1 MIYSNLLKKHYS
13 DWPSLEKAIEALPT
27 AKARGNVFEEFTF
40 AYFTIKKQMYQI
52 AERYTHLQIFLTN
65 TEKLLSLAINNTKIV
80 ALTALLLQMKES
92 LLLTSVNS
100 APAELNQPTK
110 NSPNSGLTAVI
121 ATIVVQLP
129 ILLQ

>member
-52 AERYTHLQIFLTN
+52 AEIYPSADILTN

-92 LLLTSVNS
+92 LLLTSVK
-100 APAELNQPTK
+100 AELNQPTK

>member
-52 AERYTHLQIFLTN
+52 AEIYFLTN

>member
-52 AERYTHLQIFLTN
+52 AEIYPSADIPDKYRKAF
-65 TEKLLSLAINNTKIV
+65 KLGNKQHQE

>member
-52 AERYTHLQIFLTN
+52 AEIYPSADIPDKYRKAF
-65 TEKLLSLAINNTKIV
+65 KLGNKQHQDSGV
-80 ALTALLLQMKES
+80 DGALLLQMKES

>member
-52 AERYTHLQIFLTN
+52 AEIYPSADIPDKYRKAFKLGNKQHQDSGVDGLIITN
-65 TEKLLSLAINNTKIV
+65 EGKS
-80 ALTALLLQMKES
+80 
-92 LLLTSVNS
+92 
-100 APAELNQPTK
+100 
-110 NSPNSGLTAVI
+110 I
-121 ATIVVQLP
+121 AYQ
-129 ILLQ
+129 

>member
-52 AERYTHLQIFLTN
+52 AEIYPSADIPD
-65 TEKLLSLAINNTKIV
+65 SI
-80 ALTALLLQMKES
+80 
-92 LLLTSVNS
+92 SVGCTRNYKHQRDCQVLR
-100 APAELNQPTK
+100 PHK
-110 NSPNSGLTAVI
+110 G
-121 ATIVVQLP
+121 
-129 ILLQ
+129 

>member
-52 AERYTHLQIFLTN
+52 AEIYPSADIPDKYRKAF
-65 TEKLLSLAINNTKIV
+65 KLGINNTKIV

>member
-52 AERYTHLQIFLTN
+52 AEIYPSAEFLTN

>member
-52 AERYTHLQIFLTN
+52 AEIYPSADILTN

>member
-52 AERYTHLQIFLTN
+52 AEIYPSADIPDKYRKAF
-65 TEKLLSLAINNTKIV
+65 KLAINNTKIV

-129 ILLQ
+129 ILCSE

>member
-52 AERYTHLQIFLTN
+52 AEIYPSADIPDKYRKAF
-65 TEKLLSLAINNTKIV
+65 KLGNKQHQVV

>member
-52 AERYTHLQIFLTN
+52 AEI
-65 TEKLLSLAINNTKIV
+65 
-80 ALTALLLQMKES
+80 
-92 LLLTSVNS
+92 
-100 APAELNQPTK
+100 
-110 NSPNSGLTAVI
+110 
-121 ATIVVQLP
+121 
-129 ILLQ
+129 

>member
-52 AERYTHLQIFLTN
+52 AEIYPSADIPDKYRKAFKLGNKQHQDSGVDGLIITN
-65 TEKLLSLAINNTKIV
+65 EGKS
-80 ALTALLLQMKES
+80 
-92 LLLTSVNS
+92 
-100 APAELNQPTK
+100 
-110 NSPNSGLTAVI
+110 I
-121 ATIVVQLP
+121 A
-129 ILLQ
+129 

>member
-40 AYFTIKKQMYQI
+40 AYFTIKK
-52 AERYTHLQIFLTN
+52 LFLTN

>member
-52 AERYTHLQIFLTN
+52 AEIYPSADVPDKYRKAFKLGNKQHQDSGVDGLIITN
-65 TEKLLSLAINNTKIV
+65 
-80 ALTALLLQMKES
+80 ES

>member
-52 AERYTHLQIFLTN
+52 AEIYPSADVPDKYRKAF
-65 TEKLLSLAINNTKIV
+65 KLGNKQHQDSGVDGLIIT
-80 ALTALLLQMKES
+80 KES

>member
-52 AERYTHLQIFLTN
+52 AEIYPSADIPDKYRKAFKLGNKQHQDSGVDGLIITN
-65 TEKLLSLAINNTKIV
+65 EGK
-80 ALTALLLQMKES
+80 
-92 LLLTSVNS
+92 LLTSVNS

>member
-52 AERYTHLQIFLTN
+52 AEIYRKRLSKYIFY
-65 TEKLLSLAINNTKIV
+65 SSF
-80 ALTALLLQMKES
+80 S
-92 LLLTSVNS
+92 LLTF
-100 APAELNQPTK
+100 ATK
-110 NSPNSGLTAVI
+110 K
-121 ATIVVQLP
+121 
-129 ILLQ
+129 

>member
-52 AERYTHLQIFLTN
+52 AEIYPSADIPDKYRKAF
-65 TEKLLSLAINNTKIV
+65 KLGNKQHQDSGV
-80 ALTALLLQMKES
+80 DGLLLQMKES

>member
-52 AERYTHLQIFLTN
+52 AEYTHLQMFLTN

>member
-52 AERYTHLQIFLTN
+52 AEIYPSADIWG
-65 TEKLLSLAINNTKIV
+65 TERN
-80 ALTALLLQMKES
+80 
-92 LLLTSVNS
+92 
-100 APAELNQPTK
+100 
-110 NSPNSGLTAVI
+110 GLTMDSTKRRISPLFIGVSER
-121 ATIVVQLP
+121 
-129 ILLQ
+129 

>member
-1 MIYSNLLKKHYS
+1 M
-13 DWPSLEKAIEALPT
+13 
-27 AKARGNVFEEFTF
+27 
-40 AYFTIKKQMYQI
+40 
-52 AERYTHLQIFLTN
+52 FLTN

-110 NSPNSGLTAVI
+110 NSPNSSLTAVI

>member
-52 AERYTHLQIFLTN
+52 AEIYPSADIPDKYK
-65 TEKLLSLAINNTKIV
+65 KLLSLAINNTKIV

>member
-52 AERYTHLQIFLTN
+52 AEISHLQMFLTN

>member
-52 AERYTHLQIFLTN
+52 AEIYPSAEIFLTN

>member
-52 AERYTHLQIFLTN
+52 AEIYPSADIPDKYRKAF
-65 TEKLLSLAINNTKIV
+65 KLVV

>member
-52 AERYTHLQIFLTN
+52 AEIYPSQIFLTN

>member
-52 AERYTHLQIFLTN
+52 AEIYHLQIFLTN

>member
-52 AERYTHLQIFLTN
+52 AEIYPSADIPDKYRKAF
-65 TEKLLSLAINNTKIV
+65 KLGNKQHQDS

>member
-40 AYFTIKKQMYQI
+40 AYFTIKQ
-52 AERYTHLQIFLTN
+52 RYTHLQIFLTN